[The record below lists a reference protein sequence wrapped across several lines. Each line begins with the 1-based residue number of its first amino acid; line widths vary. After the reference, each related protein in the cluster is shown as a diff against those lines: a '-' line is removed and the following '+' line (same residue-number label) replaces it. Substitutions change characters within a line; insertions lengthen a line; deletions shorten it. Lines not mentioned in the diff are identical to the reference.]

1 MDDTAAALLALL
13 QTPVAG
19 VVHLDGNAA
28 EGHSFDAI
36 VRALREHLG
45 RSEWQV
51 SVHADYRHDQRLAG
65 GEGRVPGLSAR
76 LPALA

>member
-51 SVHADYRHDQRLAG
+51 IVHADYRHDQRLVG
-65 GEGRVPGLSAR
+65 GEGRLPGLSAR
-76 LPALA
+76 LPVLA